1 MSLSFYQERLT
12 QLMNVPNPSF
22 LMKRVIDTLRS
33 DTEKVYIYDLHPS
46 YASLFLSDD
55 TRSIYFYPNLECSLL
70 KPPDEHYTP
79 HWNKW
84 IDTSNAP
91 VLDLEWIHSILN
103 MNAKERQESDDVM
116 LVSNKVTHVNELSV
130 LKLTESR
137 SMPVIH
143 IPVMKKINKPITLHS
158 PKQLNYIKKIN
169 SILSGKPPRINL
181 IKGRPV
187 WK

>member
-1 MSLSFYQERLT
+1 MSLSFYQERLN
-12 QLMNVPNPSF
+12 QLMNVPKPTF

-70 KPPDEHYTP
+70 KPPTEHYTP

-84 IDTSNAP
+84 IDTTHAP

-103 MNAKERQESDDVM
+103 KGRESD
-116 LVSNKVTHVNELSV
+116 VTVPNVTNVTNVPKTDS
-130 LKLTESR
+130 KSQFDLTDSCA
-137 SMPVIH
+137 MPVIV
-143 IPVMKKINKPITLHS
+143 IKKINEPSTLHS

>member
-1 MSLSFYQERLT
+1 MSLSFYQERLN
-12 QLMNVPNPSF
+12 QLMNVPKPTF
-22 LMKRVIDTLRS
+22 LMKRVIDTLLS
-33 DTEKVYIYDLHPS
+33 DSEKVYIYDLHPS

-70 KPPDEHYTP
+70 KPPDAHYTP

-84 IDTSNAP
+84 IDVSNAP

-103 MNAKERQESDDVM
+103 KGRESD
-116 LVSNKVTHVNELSV
+116 VTVTNVPNVTKTDSKSLLEID
-130 LKLTESR
+130 TCP
-137 SMPVIH
+137 MPVIH
-143 IPVMKKINKPITLHS
+143 IHVIKKINEPSTLHS

-169 SILSGKPPRINL
+169 SILSGKPPRINI

>member
-12 QLMNVPNPSF
+12 QLMQVPNPSF

-70 KPPDEHYTP
+70 KPPEEHYTP

-103 MNAKERQESDDVM
+103 KGRELDVT
-116 LVSNKVTHVNELSV
+116 VTHVPNVTNVTKTDSKRLLEID
-130 LKLTESR
+130 TCP
-137 SMPVIH
+137 MPVI
-143 IPVMKKINKPITLHS
+143 VMKKINEPSTLHS